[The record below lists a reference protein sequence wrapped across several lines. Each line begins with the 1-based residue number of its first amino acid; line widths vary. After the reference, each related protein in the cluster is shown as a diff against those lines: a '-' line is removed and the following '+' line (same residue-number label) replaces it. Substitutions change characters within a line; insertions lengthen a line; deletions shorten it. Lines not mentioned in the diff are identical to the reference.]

1 MEGVHMKA
9 IPFTQLADELGEAR
23 AGNIVTLGA
32 LLELTGML
40 RQDAVDN
47 ALALLVKSS
56 RWLDIDRRALK
67 VGREAAHQNTAEHEE
82 VCR

>member
-1 MEGVHMKA
+1 M
-9 IPFTQLADELGEAR
+9 
-23 AGNIVTLGA
+23 TLGA

-40 RQDAVDN
+40 RQEAVDN

-67 VGREAAHQNTAEHEE
+67 AGREAAHQNTSEHEE